1 MSKLLYNKKYFDIL
15 ILGESMAKL
24 YFFYGAMNSGKTTRI
39 LQCDYNYTEKG
50 MRAIIMK
57 PATDTKGQDKI
68 VSRIG
73 SSKKVDYLINRD
85 EDIFESIVN
94 EYNHV
99 DLILVDEAQFLTTR
113 QVNQLMDI
121 VIDLDIPVMCY
132 GLRTDFKGNGF
143 PGARRLLEIAHEIT
157 EIKTICECGKKAMF
171 NVRLIDGKVVTEGE
185 SVAIDGEGQVSYT
198 VACGKCFRMKTRKK
212 FDHPETKYE

>member
-1 MSKLLYNKKYFDIL
+1 ML
-15 ILGESMAKL
+15 ILVIRMAKL

-39 LQCDYNYTEKG
+39 LQCNYNYEEQG

-57 PATDTKGQDKI
+57 PATDTKGNDKI

-73 SSKKVDYLINRD
+73 ATRKVDYLIKKD
-85 EDIFESIVN
+85 ENIFDLIIN
-94 EYNHV
+94 EYGHV

-132 GLRTDFKGNGF
+132 GLRTDFKGNDF
-143 PGARRLLEIAHEIT
+143 PGSRRLLAIAHELT
-157 EIKTICECGKKAMF
+157 EIKTICECGEGATR
-171 NVRLIDGKVVTEGE
+171 NVRFKDGIPTFTGE
-185 SVAIDGEGQVSYT
+185 QVKIDGEGDITYVSM
-198 VACGKCFRMKTRKK
+198 CRNCRKK
-212 FDHPETKYE
+212 LVKKLHQNKH

>member
-1 MSKLLYNKKYFDIL
+1 
-15 ILGESMAKL
+15 
-24 YFFYGAMNSGKTTRI
+24 
-39 LQCDYNYTEKG
+39 
-50 MRAIIMK
+50 MK
-57 PATDTKGQDKI
+57 PSTDTKGQDKI

-73 SSKKVDYLINRD
+73 STKKVDYLIKKD
-85 EDIFESIVN
+85 DDIFEIIVN

-121 VIDLDIPVMCY
+121 VIDLEIPVMCY

-185 SVAIDGEGQVSYT
+185 SVAIDGEGEVTYT
-198 VACGKCFRMKTRKK
+198 VACSKCFRMKTRKK

>member
-1 MSKLLYNKKYFDIL
+1 
-15 ILGESMAKL
+15 MAKL

-39 LQCDYNYTEKG
+39 LQCNYNYEERG
-50 MRAIIMK
+50 MHAIIMK
-57 PATDTKGQDKI
+57 PATDTKGNDKI

-73 SSKKVDYLINRD
+73 SSKKVDYLIKEN
-85 EDIFESIVN
+85 EDIFELIVN

-113 QVNQLMDI
+113 QINQLMDI
-121 VIDLDIPVMCY
+121 VVDLDIPVMCY

-143 PGARRLLEIAHEIT
+143 PGATRLLEIAHELT

-171 NVRLIDGKVVTEGE
+171 NVRLINGRVVTEGE
-185 SVAIDGEGQVSYT
+185 SVAIDGEGEITYT
-198 VACGKCFRMKTRKK
+198 VACSKCFRMKTRKK
-212 FDHPETKYE
+212 FDHPEIIYK

>member
-1 MSKLLYNKKYFDIL
+1 
-15 ILGESMAKL
+15 MAKL

-39 LQCDYNYTEKG
+39 LQCEYNYQEQG
-50 MRAIIMK
+50 MRAVIMK
-57 PATDTKGQDKI
+57 PSVDTKGDEKI

-73 SSKKVDYLINRD
+73 STKKVDYLIKND
-85 EDIFESIVN
+85 ENIFDLIVA

-99 DLILVDEAQFLTTR
+99 DLILVDEAQFLTVR

-132 GLRTDFKGNGF
+132 GLRTDFKGKGF
-143 PGARRLLEIAHEIT
+143 PGSTRLLEIAHELT

-171 NVRLIDGKVVTEGE
+171 NVRLVDGKVATEGD
-185 SVAIDGEGQVSYT
+185 SVAIDGVGKVSYT
-198 VACGKCFRMKTRKK
+198 VACSKCFRMKTKRR
-212 FDHPETKYE
+212 FDQGEIKYE

>member
-1 MSKLLYNKKYFDIL
+1 
-15 ILGESMAKL
+15 MAKL

-39 LQCDYNYTEKG
+39 LQCDYNYKEMG
-50 MRAIIMK
+50 MHAIIMK
-57 PATDTKGQDKI
+57 PKVDVKGNDKI

-73 SSKKVDYLINRD
+73 SSKKVDYLIEKD
-85 EDIFESIVN
+85 EDIFELIVN

-99 DLILVDEAQFLTTR
+99 DLILVDEAQFLSVR

-132 GLRTDFKGNGF
+132 GLRTDFKANGF
-143 PGARRLLEIAHEIT
+143 PGARRLLEIAHELT

-171 NVRLIDGKVVTEGE
+171 NVRLINGKVVTEGD
-185 SVAIDGEGQVSYT
+185 SVAIDGVGEVTYT
-198 VACGKCFRMKTRKK
+198 VACSKCFRMKTRKK
-212 FDHPETKYE
+212 FDHPEVKYE

>member
-1 MSKLLYNKKYFDIL
+1 
-15 ILGESMAKL
+15 MAKL

-39 LQCDYNYTEKG
+39 LQCDFNYKEKG

-57 PATDTKGQDKI
+57 PKTDTKGNDKI

-73 SSKKVDYLINRD
+73 ASKKVDYLIDSD
-85 EDIFESIVN
+85 EDIFELIVN

-99 DLILVDEAQFLTTR
+99 DLILVDEAQFLSVR

-132 GLRTDFKGNGF
+132 GLRTDFKANGF
-143 PGARRLLEIAHEIT
+143 PGARRLLEIAHELV

-171 NVRLIDGKVVTEGE
+171 NVRLVDGKVVTEGD
-185 SVAIDGEGQVSYT
+185 SVAIDGEGDVTYT
-198 VACGKCFRMKTRKK
+198 VACSKCFRMKTRKK
-212 FDHPETKYE
+212 FDHPEIKYE

>member
-1 MSKLLYNKKYFDIL
+1 
-15 ILGESMAKL
+15 MAKL

-39 LQCDYNYTEKG
+39 LQCEYNYKEKG

-57 PATDTKGQDKI
+57 PATDTKGADKI

-73 SSKKVDYLINRD
+73 ASKKVDYLIKKD
-85 EDIFESIVN
+85 ENIFDLVVN
-94 EYNHV
+94 EYGHV

-113 QVNQLMDI
+113 QVNQLMDV

-143 PGARRLLEIAHEIT
+143 LGARRLLEIAHELT
-157 EIKTICECGKKAMF
+157 EIKTICECGRKAMF
-171 NVRLIDGKVVTEGE
+171 NVRLINGKVQTEGE
-185 SVAIDGEGQVSYT
+185 SVAIDGEGEIIYT
-198 VACGKCFRMKTRKK
+198 VACSKCFKMKTRKK
-212 FDHPETKYE
+212 FDHPEIKYE

>member
-1 MSKLLYNKKYFDIL
+1 
-15 ILGESMAKL
+15 MAKL

-39 LQCDYNYTEKG
+39 LQCDYNYKEKG

-73 SSKKVDYLINRD
+73 STKKVDYLIKPN
-85 EDIFESIVN
+85 EDIFELIVN

-99 DLILVDEAQFLTTR
+99 DLILVDEAQFLSVR

-121 VIDLDIPVMCY
+121 VIDLEIPVMCY
-132 GLRTDFKGNGF
+132 GLRTDFKSNGF
-143 PGARRLLEIAHEIT
+143 PGSRRLLEIAHELT

-185 SVAIDGEGQVSYT
+185 SVAIDGEGEVTYT
-198 VACGKCFRMKTRKK
+198 VACSKCFRMKTRKK
-212 FDHPETKYE
+212 FDHPEITYE